1 MPKNYLARVLK
12 EDGSTAGS
20 AFLIT
25 RKHILTCTHV
35 VNYIFENEKKPK
47 DSFEVE
53 FPSVPD
59 SRIKVKVCREYC
71 FPTNMSSYNGI
82 HDITVLEIQDDLP
95 VNCKPGLFFNGQNID
110 YFVANGFPK
119 DTGSEERVTHGSIV
133 GSLGNRWLQA
143 EAEYEGVGHHIQP
156 GFSGAPAM
164 LKDKEQI
171 IGMIVAYD
179 NNEGKR
185 EGFIIPTDCLYQA
198 LGLPPKWIDTEKTIW
213 AMELFELKELLADL
227 DIPKNKLQLFLQHFT
242 PETRSP
248 NETEK
253 NSLPNFLCFLAQLQH
268 TSSDKAPLLEFLEF
282 IHSSVISSLDAD
294 LSVWKKG
301 VVERLNI
308 NLDTVKVRVNIQQ
321 QQIQVNEPPIIFL
334 EIEPENWIST
344 EKFKLLASAYQNGD
358 CILQKNS
365 EIACSIAEL
374 EALLPEVLD
383 EIQGFLEIDA
393 IIEIILPITL
403 FNWKI
408 NHIQVK
414 LNRTVTKPIGRDY
427 SFNIRSWDRIRNYEK
442 IYKHTTK
449 KLWKK
454 KWQDIVG
461 LNNIENEHICYISEH
476 NTCCNRLFDELES
489 NTLVFIPLFGLS
501 SSFDDSALNIFD
513 TAISAGLPFIFW
525 IPESQIDNQ
534 TQQEIEVF
542 LSSCSHED
550 WMVKIQEKKPQ
561 QAFWNDFMV
570 LWDNPE
576 RPVPESDFFIPSAL

>member
-12 EDGSTAGS
+12 ANGSTAGS

-35 VNYIFENEKKPK
+35 VNYVFGDEKKPSQ
-47 DSFEVE
+47 SFEIE
-53 FPSVPD
+53 FPAVPD
-59 SRIKVKVCREYC
+59 SRIKVKVCKKYC
-71 FPTNMSSYNGI
+71 FPSIVNHKGI
-82 HDITVLEIQDDLP
+82 SDITVLEIEDNLP
-95 VNCKPGLFFNGQNID
+95 TGCKAGLFFNGNNVD
-110 YFVANGFPK
+110 AFVANGFPK
-119 DTGSEERVTHGSIV
+119 DADTEERVTHGKIA
-133 GSLGNRWLQA
+133 GSMTYRWLQA
-143 EAEYEGVGHHIQP
+143 EAEHGAVGHHIQP
-156 GFSGAPAM
+156 GFSGAPAL

-171 IGMIVAYD
+171 IGMIAAYD
-179 NNEGKR
+179 DTKGNR

-198 LGLPPKWIDTEKTIW
+198 LGLPTNWKNTEKTIG

-227 DIPKNKLQLFLQHFT
+227 DIPKNKRQSFLQQFL
-242 PETRSP
+242 PEIRSL
-248 NETEK
+248 NKIEQ

-268 TSSDKAPLLEFLEF
+268 TSSDKAPLIEFLEF
-282 IHSSVISSLDAD
+282 IHARIIPTLQAD
-294 LSVWKKG
+294 LLVWKKS
-301 VVERLNI
+301 VTERLNI
-308 NLDTVKVRVNIQQ
+308 NLDTVKARVNFQQ

-344 EKFKLLASAYQNGD
+344 ERFKLLASAYQNGN

-365 EIACSIAEL
+365 EIACSIGEL
-374 EALLPEVLD
+374 EALLPEILN

-442 IYKHTTK
+442 IYKHTTQ
-449 KLWKK
+449 KLWEK
-454 KWQDIVG
+454 KWQDITG
-461 LNNIENEHICYISEH
+461 LNKIENEHIHCISDH
-476 NTCCNRLFDELES
+476 NTCCSMLLDELEQ

-501 SSFDDSALNIFD
+501 SFEGGALNIFD
-513 TAISAGLPFIFW
+513 TVISAGLPFIFW

-550 WMVKIQEKKPQ
+550 WMVKIQEKKSQ
-561 QAFWNDFMV
+561 QTFWNDFMV

-576 RPVPESDFFIPSAL
+576 RPVPESECFIPSAL